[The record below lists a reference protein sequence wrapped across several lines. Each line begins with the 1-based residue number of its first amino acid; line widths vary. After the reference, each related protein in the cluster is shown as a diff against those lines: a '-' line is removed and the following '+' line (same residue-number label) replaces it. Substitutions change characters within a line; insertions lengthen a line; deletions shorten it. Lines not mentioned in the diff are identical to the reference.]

1 MGPNARNEPDRPPHG
16 HLHPLLIRVLS
27 AGVLVLVVAGL
38 LALGKGGLFGLVVI
52 LAALG
57 LWEFQGLSGL
67 MGFKAPIWLLY
78 PLGFFFVFSGTVL
91 SAVPVGLVLA
101 IALIVGLSAFVFL
114 PGRRQGLG
122 RWAMALGGA
131 IYIGMPLNYYLL
143 LYTGSS
149 RGLAWLVAIVAAVVV
164 GDSAALLVGSRLG
177 RHLLFPAI
185 SPKKTWEGAVA
196 GLMCCTGLFVA
207 AAPLFLGLAW
217 WHGAVLGVLVGVS
230 GVVGDLVESQMK
242 RLAGVKDSSTL
253 IPGHGGLL
261 DRLDSLLFPPIVVY
275 LYVELLRLLS

>member
-1 MGPNARNEPDRPPHG
+1 M
-16 HLHPLLIRVLS
+16 HPLLIRVLS
-27 AGVLVLVVAGL
+27 AGVLVLVFAGV
-38 LALGKGGLFGLVVI
+38 LALGKGGLFGLVVV
-52 LAALG
+52 LAALA
-57 LWEFQGLSGL
+57 LWEFQRLSGL
-67 MGFKAPIWLLY
+67 MGFKAPIWLLL
-78 PLGFFFVFSGTVL
+78 PLGFFFTFSGTEL
-91 SAVPVGLVLA
+91 STVPVGLVLA
-101 IALIVGLSAFVFL
+101 IALLVGLSVFVFL

-122 RWAMALGGA
+122 RWAMALAGA

-143 LYTGSS
+143 LYTSTS
-149 RGLAWLVAIVAAVVV
+149 RGVAWLVVIVAAVVA
-164 GDSAALLVGSRLG
+164 GDAAALLVGSRIG

-196 GLMCCTGLFVA
+196 GLLCCTGLLA
-207 AAPLFLGLAW
+207 AASPFLLGLAW
-217 WHGAVLGVLVGVS
+217 WHGAALGVLVGVS